1 MKLLFPDSVI
11 LRIPI
16 ACVCF
21 FLPALSERMYRL
33 FRLRMRI
40 VCIPKLDN
48 NAYLAAL
55 IKTENWS
62 LKPSSAKIYLNQN
75 YCGEIYIAP
84 NPATEEV
91 FMLSLGKD
99 ERISLNYE
107 EIRNKTE
114 NVLFK
119 GQKRRISEYAIR
131 ISNKSNKPCTVLV
144 WDQIPISSENRLS

>member
-75 YCGEIYIAP
+75 YCGEI
-84 NPATEEV
+84 
-91 FMLSLGKD
+91 
-99 ERISLNYE
+99 
-107 EIRNKTE
+107 
-114 NVLFK
+114 
-119 GQKRRISEYAIR
+119 
-131 ISNKSNKPCTVLV
+131 
-144 WDQIPISSENRLS
+144 